1 MTLKPY
7 LVAGAGVFALAAC
20 GGPAEDTS
28 IEDAATP
35 PPVEAEAAAPE
46 GAASETGTHPLLAE
60 VAPGAYSLEKSHA
73 FMTISVGHNSGIS
86 QYRISFTDF
95 DADLVFDPKA
105 PESSTISFSVNPAS
119 VETNYPGDYKAGHAD
134 SQWESWN
141 EDVSRDAKWLN
152 SDVFPEIS
160 FVSTGASKTGDLSG
174 TVTGDLTLL
183 GVTQPVTLD
192 VSYNGVANPPWYQGR
207 DVIGFDATT
216 TVSRSEFGMT
226 AAVPAIGD
234 EVTVEFSGEFLQD
247 E

>member
-1 MTLKPY
+1 MTIKTLMT
-7 LVAGAGVFALAAC
+7 AGIGAFALTAC
-20 GGPAEDTS
+20 SGSTGDST

-35 PPVEAEAAAPE
+35 PAEAETS
-46 GAASETGTHPLLAE
+46 ASDGELHALLAD

-73 FMTISVGHNSGIS
+73 FMTITVGHNGGIS
-86 QYRISFTDF
+86 NYRISFTDF
-95 DADLVFDPKA
+95 DADLVFDPAA
-105 PESSTISFSVNPAS
+105 PESSSVSLTINPMA

-152 SDVFPEIS
+152 ADAFPDIT
-160 FVSTGASKTGDLSG
+160 FVSTTAAKTGDLNG

-183 GVTQPVTLD
+183 GVTKPVTLD
-192 VSYNGVANPPWYQGR
+192 VSYGGVANPPWFGER
-207 DVIGFDATT
+207 DVIGFTAST
-216 TVSRSEFGMT
+216 TVQRSEFGM
-226 AAVPAIGD
+226 AAYIPSITD